1 MAAPVDLVKVSDCL
15 WELPASH
22 LPGMRVSARIVA
34 DEALLASMDSGVFA
48 QAAGVAT
55 LPGIVGHSWCMPDGH
70 WGYGFPVGG
79 MAAFDPATG
88 IISPGGIGFDINCG
102 VRLLRT
108 SLSWE
113 EVRDR
118 MGELMDRLA
127 RLVPAGVG
135 SHGSLGL
142 SPEEFRRVAVRGAE
156 WCLERGFG
164 WQEDLELTENGGR
177 MPGADPAAVSAR
189 AVERGLDQVGTLGS
203 GNHFLEVQVTRE
215 ADRPDPEIARTFGI
229 DAPDQVVVM
238 LHCGSRGFGHQVA
251 TDYITA
257 FAGGAMQRHRIGVSD
272 RSLACAPFA
281 SREGQ
286 AYFSAMCCAANLS
299 YANRQLILHRVR
311 EAFSDVFHRDPRELG
326 MRMVFDVSHNIAQ
339 LERHTVEGRER
350 TLLVHRKGATRAI
363 GPGDARL
370 PDRYRSVGQPVLI
383 GGSMETGSWLLA
395 GTPAARLALETT
407 AHGSGRRM
415 SRGEAKRRFDGRKLR
430 LDLERRG
437 IAVRAVSSSG
447 LAEEA
452 GEAYKDIDAVA
463 AVTERAGLS
472 RRVARLVPVGCL
484 KG

>member
-1 MAAPVDLVKVSDCL
+1 MAVPSDIRRVSETI

-22 LPGMRVSARIVA
+22 RPGMRASARIVA
-34 DEALLASMDSGVFA
+34 DDALLAAMDPGVFEQVA
-48 QAAGVAT
+48 DVAT
-55 LPGIVGHSWCMPDGH
+55 LPGIVGSAWCMPDGH

-79 MAAFDPATG
+79 MAAFDPDTG
-88 IISPGGIGFDINCG
+88 VISPGGIGFDINCG
-102 VRLLRT
+102 VRLVRT
-108 SLSWE
+108 SLTWE
-113 EVRDR
+113 DVRPR
-118 MGELMDRLA
+118 IGALMDLLV

-135 SHGSLGL
+135 SRGRLTL
-142 SPEEFRRVAVRGAE
+142 TREEFRCVAARGAA
-156 WCLERGFG
+156 WCIDRGYG
-164 WQEDLELTENGGR
+164 WPEDLELTENGG
-177 MPGADPAAVSAR
+177 MMEGADPAAVSAR

-203 GNHFLEVQVTRE
+203 GNHFLEVQVARE
-215 ADRPDPEIARTFGI
+215 ADRADAGLARAFGI
-229 DAPDQVVVM
+229 DLPDQVVVM

-251 TDYITA
+251 TDYIA
-257 FAGGAMQRHRIGVSD
+257 EFAGGASRRHRIGAAD

-281 SREGQ
+281 SIEGQ
-286 AYFSAMCCAANLS
+286 AYFTAMKCAANLS

-311 EAFSDVFHRDPRELG
+311 EAFADVLHRDPDDLG
-326 MRMVFDVSHNIAQ
+326 MHMVYDVSHNTAQ

-363 GPGDARL
+363 GPGDTRL
-370 PDRYRSVGQPVLI
+370 PERYRAVGQPVII

-395 GTPAARLALETT
+395 GTAGSRIAWETT

-415 SRGEAKRRFDGRKLR
+415 SRGEAKRRFDGRSLL

-437 IAVRAVSSSG
+437 IAVRAASYPG

-463 AVTERAGLS
+463 AVTELAGLS
-472 RRVARLVPVGCL
+472 RRAAKLVPVGCV